1 MKRSEYSQ
9 LRATAEKRISRLKEA
24 GFDSPV
30 AHFPTLKELS
40 GADFKSAAKQ
50 LTKFMSSKLSTIRGA
65 REQARAQALREYQ
78 RAEREERRAA
88 RMEQRQQEQL
98 EGRRLLGMNPK
109 ELTSEQRQIRRRYQ
123 QRIAKRE
130 ERARGYAER
139 EGWTKNEKALY
150 KAAQTLGLKLS
161 PKDVKAFADYV
172 SVRHSMAQESAQYAI
187 DKYAEDFDTLMQK
200 GLSPQQIADDFKA
213 YQKQLAETRQD
224 AEDLKNAVS
233 EEDIS
238 NFIKRLLSEDE

>member
-1 MKRSEYSQ
+1 MKRSEYSH

-24 GFDSPV
+24 GFDTPV
-30 AHFPTLKELS
+30 LRFPTLRELS
-40 GADFKSAAKQ
+40 GADFRQAAKQ
-50 LTKFMSSKLSTIRGA
+50 LTKFMGSKLSTIRGA

-88 RMEQRQQEQL
+88 RMEQRQREQM

-109 ELTSEQRQIRRRYQ
+109 ELSPEQKQIRRRYQ
-123 QRIAKRE
+123 QRVAKRE

-139 EGWTKNEKALY
+139 EGWTVNEKALY

-172 SVRHSMAQESAQYAI
+172 ATRHSMQQENAQYAI
-187 DKYAEDFDTLMQK
+187 DKYAEDFDKLMQK
-200 GLSPQQIADDFKA
+200 GLTPQQIADDFKA
-213 YQKQLAETRQD
+213 YQKQLAETMQD
-224 AEDLKNAVS
+224 AENLKNAVS
-233 EEDIS
+233 YEDMEE
-238 NFIKRLLSEDE
+238 FINSLG